1 MMESVPL
8 VTVQCLVYNHEP
20 FLRKCLDGFVMQETT
35 FPFEVLVHDDASTDG
50 SAAIIREY
58 AERYP
63 EIIKPIYETENQHS
77 KHDGSLRRIVHGSA
91 HPAAKYI
98 ALCEGDDY
106 WTDAHKL
113 QKQISFLESH
123 PDYTMSCSR
132 SLLYSEKDKRMVGER
147 YCYNSTRD
155 IKPKDVVN
163 RTGVFI
169 STCTIVYRKTM
180 RQDFVEYRQ
189 LAPVGDYPL
198 QILCAMKGKIRY
210 FNEPMAVYRVSN
222 SHSWTGR
229 QNWHRSSEQNLH
241 RIRAMIDMFEK
252 FSNDFPE
259 YASLFKNKIAQY
271 VNVSAPRAFQ
281 LPEENK
287 AYFEHFKE
295 ITERYT
301 VFWKLDCFFRT
312 RTDILSYIYVMYLAP
327 RLLRRYRTKNRFY

>member
-1 MMESVPL
+1 MESVPL

-189 LAPVGDYPL
+189 LAVT
-198 QILCAMKGKIRY
+198 
-210 FNEPMAVYRVSN
+210 NPMCHEREN
-222 SHSWTGR
+222 
-229 QNWHRSSEQNLH
+229 
-241 RIRAMIDMFEK
+241 
-252 FSNDFPE
+252 
-259 YASLFKNKIAQY
+259 SLFQRADGGISCEQFTFMDRPPELAQ
-271 VNVSAPRAFQ
+271 
-281 LPEENK
+281 
-287 AYFEHFKE
+287 
-295 ITERYT
+295 
-301 VFWKLDCFFRT
+301 KLG
-312 RTDILSYIYVMYLAP
+312 
-327 RLLRRYRTKNRFY
+327 TKPSPHSRHD